1 VAHGGD
7 DVRVMPEIEAPST
20 ARQSDATTLSGASA
34 EWGSTTLAGAALAG
48 TVLAELYVID
58 MAVGRGGSGTVYRA
72 YDLVTRGLVGHQG
85 GGSVPVE

>member
-1 VAHGGD
+1 VTHGGD
-7 DVRVMPEIEAPST
+7 DARPVAETEALST
-20 ARQSDATTLSGASA
+20 EPLSDAVTLSGAGP

-48 TVLAELYVID
+48 TVLAERYVID
-58 MAVGRGGSGTVYRA
+58 IAVGRGGSGTVYRA